1 MAISF
6 LEEIPSHSPP
16 LYNTIVDIVT
26 HPQTFIF
33 GNLFIHIFPTSHPS
47 AFLKSSFEPDLN
59 QRPKDIRLT
68 ALQSSALPTELSKVQ
83 VGKLIGDLFI
93 HIFPTSQSICTVFL
107 KFSFEPELNQR
118 PKDSSLNP
126 LQSSA
131 LPTELS
137 KVQMAK

>member
-1 MAISF
+1 M
-6 LEEIPSHSPP
+6 
-16 LYNTIVDIVT
+16 
-26 HPQTFIF
+26 
-33 GNLFIHIFPTSHPS
+33 
-47 AFLKSSFEPDLN
+47 N

-83 VGKLIGDLFI
+83 VEILIGDLFI
-93 HIFPTSQSICTVFL
+93 HIFPTSHASVFL

>member
-1 MAISF
+1 MI
-6 LEEIPSHSPP
+6 
-16 LYNTIVDIVT
+16 
-26 HPQTFIF
+26 
-33 GNLFIHIFPTSHPS
+33 GNLFIHIFPTSLPS
-47 AFLKSSFEPDLN
+47 VFLKFSFEPELN
-59 QRPKDIRLT
+59 QRPKDIRLI

-83 VGKLIGDLFI
+83 VEKLIGDLFI
-93 HIFPTSQSICTVFL
+93 HIFPTSHPSVFL

-118 PKDSSLNP
+118 PKDSRLNA

>member
-1 MAISF
+1 MNQRPKDI
-6 LEEIPSHSPP
+6 HS
-16 LYNTIVDIVT
+16 LQSSAYQLSYLIGD
-26 HPQTFIF
+26 
-33 GNLFIHIFPTSHPS
+33 LFIIFPTSLPS
-47 AFLKSSFEPDLN
+47 VFLKFSFEPELN

-83 VGKLIGDLFI
+83 VEKVIGDLFI
-93 HIFPTSQSICTVFL
+93 HIFPTSLPNVFL